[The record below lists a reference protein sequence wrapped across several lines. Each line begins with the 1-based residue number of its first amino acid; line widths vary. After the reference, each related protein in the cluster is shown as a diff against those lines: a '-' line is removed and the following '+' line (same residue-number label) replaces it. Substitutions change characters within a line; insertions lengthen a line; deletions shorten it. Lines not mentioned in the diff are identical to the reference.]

1 MVGLNVRF
9 RVRFFT
15 LKNQS
20 EKKIIQQKTSL
31 TQKYIEKVNTVV
43 RYTVA
48 QKKNTYF
55 KTFKVCPHIFNTL
68 LNVK

>member
-20 EKKIIQQKTSL
+20 EKKSYNKKRPLHKKTSKKSTEL
-31 TQKYIEKVNTVV
+31 LG
-43 RYTVA
+43 TVA

-55 KTFKVCPHIFNTL
+55 KTFTVCPYICNTL